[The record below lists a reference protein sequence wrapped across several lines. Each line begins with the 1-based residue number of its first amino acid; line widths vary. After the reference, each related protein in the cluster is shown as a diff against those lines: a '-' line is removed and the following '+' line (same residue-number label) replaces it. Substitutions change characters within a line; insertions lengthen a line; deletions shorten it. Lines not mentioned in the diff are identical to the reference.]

1 MSPRASRISAHPW
14 AFALQVIR
22 AFNAN
27 QGLLLAGAVAY
38 YALLSILPLL
48 ILMVIVLSHYVDQG
62 ELLLTLRRALEHVV
76 PGQSGEIVGELGKF
90 LQHRDVVGWVVLA
103 TLLFF
108 GTLAF
113 KVLEN
118 AMSVI
123 FLHRVAERWRPFWV
137 SALLPFAFMAFLG
150 LGLFVGTLMTTEL
163 VSMNLLAALGFYWTD
178 TLAGF
183 LLYVAGL
190 AAEALVISSV
200 YYLLP
205 AVRIPLSHALIGG
218 VTATLLWEA
227 VRRALLWYFG
237 SLSQIDLVYGSL
249 ATSIIVLLTLEIAA
263 SILLLGAQVI
273 AEYERFGKRTGD
285 GELTT
290 AITRDEG

>member
-1 MSPRASRISAHPW
+1 MPPQTARILAHPW

-22 AFNAN
+22 AFKAN

-48 ILMVIVLSHYVDQG
+48 ILMVIALSHFVEQG

-76 PGQSGEIVGELGKF
+76 PGQGGAIVGELGKF
-90 LQHRDVVGWVVLA
+90 LQHRDVVGWVMLA
-103 TLLFF
+103 TLIFF

-113 KVLEN
+113 KVIEN

-137 SALLPFAFMAFLG
+137 SALLPFAYMVFLG
-150 LGLFVGTLMTTEL
+150 LGLFVGTLMASEL
-163 VSMNLLAALGFYWTD
+163 VSMNVLAALGYYWLD

-183 LLYVAGL
+183 VLYLAGL
-190 AAEALVISSV
+190 AAEILIITSI

-205 AVRIPLSHALIGG
+205 IVRIPLSHALIGG
-218 VTATLLWEA
+218 ITATLLWEA

-237 SLSQIDLVYGSL
+237 SLSQVDLVYGSL

-263 SILLLGAQVI
+263 TILLLGAQVI
-273 AEYERFGKRTGD
+273 AEYERFGKS
-285 GELTT
+285 GEGQLTT
-290 AITRDEG
+290 G

>member
-1 MSPRASRISAHPW
+1 MSPQASLILRHPG
-14 AFALQVIR
+14 AFSLQVVR

-48 ILMVIVLSHYVDQG
+48 ILMVIVLSHFVDQG

-76 PGQSGEIVGELGKF
+76 PGQGGAIVGELGKF
-90 LQHRDVVGWVVLA
+90 LQHRDVVGWVMLA

-137 SALLPFAFMAFLG
+137 SALLPFAYMVFLG
-150 LGLFVGTLMTTEL
+150 LGLFVGTLMTSEL
-163 VSMNLLAALGFYWTD
+163 ASMNLLAAFGYYWTD
-178 TLAGF
+178 TLASV
-183 LLYVAGL
+183 LLYLAGV
-190 AAEALVISSV
+190 AAEILIISSI

-218 VTATLLWEA
+218 ITAALLWEA

-237 SLSQIDLVYGSL
+237 SIAQVDLVYGSL

-263 SILLLGAQVI
+263 SLLLVGAQVI
-273 AEYERFGKRTGD
+273 AEYERFGKGAAD
-285 GELTT
+285 GAMTT
-290 AITRDEG
+290 E

>member
-1 MSPRASRISAHPW
+1 MSPQAAKVLAHPW
-14 AFALQVIR
+14 AFALKVIR
-22 AFNAN
+22 AFKAN

-48 ILMVIVLSHYVDQG
+48 ILMVIALSHFVEQG

-76 PGQSGEIVGELGKF
+76 PGQGGAIVGELGKF
-90 LQHRDVVGWVVLA
+90 LQHRDVVGWVMLA
-103 TLLFF
+103 TLIFF

-113 KVLEN
+113 KVLES
-118 AMSVI
+118 AISVI

-137 SALLPFAFMAFLG
+137 SALLPFAYMVFLG
-150 LGLFVGTLMTTEL
+150 LGLFVGTLMASEL
-163 VSMNLLAALGFYWTD
+163 VSMNVLAALGYYWLD
-178 TLAGF
+178 TLAGL
-183 LLYVAGL
+183 LLYLAGL
-190 AAEALVISSV
+190 AAEILIITSI

-218 VTATLLWEA
+218 ITATLLWEA

-237 SLSQIDLVYGSL
+237 SLSQVDLVYGSL

-263 SILLLGAQVI
+263 TILLLGAQVI
-273 AEYERFGKRTGD
+273 AEYERFGKSDEGQ
-285 GELTT
+285 LTT
-290 AITRDEG
+290 G

>member
-1 MSPRASRISAHPW
+1 MSPQAIARRPG
-14 AFALQVIR
+14 AFALQVLR

-48 ILMVIVLSHYVDQG
+48 ILIVIVLSHAVDQG
-62 ELLLTLRRALEHVV
+62 ELLLVLRRALEHVV
-76 PGQSGEIVGELGKF
+76 PGQSGAIVGELGTF
-90 LQHRDVVGWVVLA
+90 LQHRDVVGWVMLA
-103 TLLFF
+103 TLIFF
-108 GTLAF
+108 STLAF
-113 KVLEN
+113 KVIEN

-123 FLHRVAERWRPFWV
+123 FIHRVRERRRPFWV
-137 SALLPFAFMAFLG
+137 SVLLPFGYMVFLG
-150 LGLFVGTLMTTEL
+150 LGLFLGTLMATEL
-163 VSMNLLAALGFYWTD
+163 VPMNLLAALGYYWTD
-178 TLAGF
+178 RLAGT
-183 LLYVAGL
+183 LLYLGGL
-190 AAEALVISSV
+190 AAEIVMISSI
-200 YYLLP
+200 YYFLP

-218 VTATLLWEA
+218 ITAALLWEA

-237 SLSQIDLVYGSL
+237 SLSQVDLVYGSL

-273 AEYERFGKRTGD
+273 AEYERFGNSGEND

-290 AITRDEG
+290 

>member
-1 MSPRASRISAHPW
+1 MSPQASRVISRPW

-48 ILMVIVLSHYVDQG
+48 ILMVIALSHFVEQG

-76 PGQSGEIVGELGKF
+76 PGQGGAIVGELGKF
-90 LQHRDVVGWVVLA
+90 LEHRDVVGWVMLA
-103 TLLFF
+103 TLIFF

-113 KVLEN
+113 KVIEN

-137 SALLPFAFMAFLG
+137 SALLPFAYMVFLG
-150 LGLFVGTLMTTEL
+150 AGLLVGTVMSTEL
-163 VSMNLLAALGFYWTD
+163 LSMNLLAALGYYWTD

-183 LLYVAGL
+183 LLYLAGL
-190 AAEALVISSV
+190 AAEILIVSSV

-218 VTATLLWEA
+218 ITAVLLWEA
-227 VRRALLWYFG
+227 IRRALLWYFG
-237 SLSQIDLVYGSL
+237 SLSQVDLVYGSL

-263 SILLLGAQVI
+263 SLLLLGAQVI
-273 AEYERFGKRTGD
+273 AEYERFGKADAGQ
-285 GELTT
+285 LTT
-290 AITRDEG
+290 G

>member
-1 MSPRASRISAHPW
+1 MSPQASLILRRPG
-14 AFALQVIR
+14 AFSLQVVR

-38 YALLSILPLL
+38 YALLSILPLM
-48 ILMVIVLSHYVDQG
+48 ILMVITLSHFVDQG
-62 ELLLTLRRALEHVV
+62 ELLLTLRRVLEHVV
-76 PGQSGEIVGELGKF
+76 PGQGGEIVGELGKF
-90 LQHRDVVGWVVLA
+90 LQHRDVVGWVMLG
-103 TLLFF
+103 TLIFF

-137 SALLPFAFMAFLG
+137 SALLPFAYMVFLG
-150 LGLFVGTLMTTEL
+150 LALFVGTLMTNEL
-163 VSMNLLAALGFYWTD
+163 VSMNLLAALGYYWLD
-178 TLAGF
+178 TLAAF
-183 LLYVAGL
+183 LLYLAGL
-190 AAEALVISSV
+190 AAEILIITSV

-218 VTATLLWEA
+218 ITATLLWEA

-237 SLSQIDLVYGSL
+237 SLSQVDLVYGSL

-263 SILLLGAQVI
+263 TILLLGAQVI
-273 AEYERFGKRTGD
+273 AEYERFGRADEGQ
-285 GELTT
+285 LTT
-290 AITRDEG
+290 AGSP

>member
-1 MSPRASRISAHPW
+1 MSPQASLILRRPG
-14 AFALQVIR
+14 AFSLQVVR

-38 YALLSILPLL
+38 YALLSILPLM
-48 ILMVIVLSHYVDQG
+48 ILMVITLSHFVDQG
-62 ELLLTLRRALEHVV
+62 ELLLTLRRVLEHVV
-76 PGQSGEIVGELGKF
+76 PGQGGEIVGELGKF
-90 LQHRDVVGWVVLA
+90 LQHRDVVGWVMLG
-103 TLLFF
+103 TLIFF

-137 SALLPFAFMAFLG
+137 SALLPFAYMAFLG
-150 LGLFVGTLMTTEL
+150 LGLFVGTLMTSEL
-163 VSMNLLAALGFYWTD
+163 ASMNLLAALGYYWTH
-178 TLAGF
+178 A
-183 LLYVAGL
+183 VAGL
-190 AAEALVISSV
+190 VLYLAGLTAEILIISSV

-218 VTATLLWEA
+218 ITATLLWEA

-237 SLSQIDLVYGSL
+237 SLSQVDLVYGSL

-263 SILLLGAQVI
+263 SLLLLGAQVI
-273 AEYERFGKRTGD
+273 AEYERFGRADD
-285 GELTT
+285 GRLTT
-290 AITRDEG
+290 DGSP

>member
-1 MSPRASRISAHPW
+1 MSPQASKVLAHPW
-14 AFALQVIR
+14 AFVLQVMR
-22 AFNAN
+22 AFSGN

-48 ILMVIVLSHYVDQG
+48 ILMVITLSHFVEQG
-62 ELLLTLRRALEHVV
+62 ELLLTLRRVLEHVV
-76 PGQSGEIVGELGKF
+76 PGQGGAIVGELGTF
-90 LQHRDVVGWVVLA
+90 MQHRDVVGWLMLA
-103 TLLFF
+103 TLIFF

-137 SALLPFAFMAFLG
+137 SALLPFAYMAFLG
-150 LGLFVGTLMTTEL
+150 LGLFVGTLMTSEL
-163 VSMNLLAALGFYWTD
+163 ASMNLLAALGYYWTD
-178 TLAGF
+178 AVAAF
-183 LLYVAGL
+183 LLYIAGL
-190 AAEALVISSV
+190 VAEVLIITSV

-218 VTATLLWEA
+218 ATAALLWEA

-237 SLSQIDLVYGSL
+237 SLSQVDLVYGSL

-263 SILLLGAQVI
+263 TLLLLGAQVI
-273 AEYERFGKRTGD
+273 AEYERFGRTDAGQ
-285 GELTT
+285 LTT
-290 AITRDEG
+290 G

>member
-1 MSPRASRISAHPW
+1 MSPQASRVIGRPG

-22 AFNAN
+22 AFKAN

-48 ILMVIVLSHYVDQG
+48 ILMVIALSHFVEQG
-62 ELLLTLRRALEHVV
+62 ELLLTLRRALEHLV
-76 PGQSGEIVGELGKF
+76 PGQGGAIVGELGKF
-90 LQHRDVVGWVVLA
+90 LQHRDVVGWVMLA
-103 TLLFF
+103 TLIFF

-113 KVLEN
+113 KVLES
-118 AMSVI
+118 AISVI

-137 SALLPFAFMAFLG
+137 SALLPFAYMVFLG
-150 LGLFVGTLMTTEL
+150 LGLFVGTLMASEL
-163 VSMNLLAALGFYWTD
+163 VSMNVLAALGYYWLD
-178 TLAGF
+178 TVAGF
-183 LLYVAGL
+183 LLHLAGL
-190 AAEALVISSV
+190 GAEILIITSV

-218 VTATLLWEA
+218 ITATLLWEA

-237 SLSQIDLVYGSL
+237 SLSQVDLVYGSL

-263 SILLLGAQVI
+263 TILLLGAQVI
-273 AEYERFGKRTGD
+273 AEYERFGKNDEGH
-285 GELTT
+285 LTT
-290 AITRDEG
+290 G

>member
-1 MSPRASRISAHPW
+1 MSPQAAKVLAHPW
-14 AFALQVIR
+14 AFSLQVIR
-22 AFNAN
+22 SFNAN

-48 ILMVIVLSHYVDQG
+48 ILMVIVLAHFVDQG
-62 ELLLTLRRALEHVV
+62 ELLLVLRRALEHVV
-76 PGQSGEIVGELGKF
+76 PGQGGAIVGELGKF
-90 LQHRDVVGWVVLA
+90 LQHRDVVGWVMLA
-103 TLLFF
+103 TLIFF

-113 KVLEN
+113 KVLES
-118 AMSVI
+118 AISVI

-137 SALLPFAFMAFLG
+137 SALLPFAYMVFLG
-150 LGLFVGTLMTTEL
+150 LALFAGTLMTSEL
-163 VSMNLLAALGFYWTD
+163 ASTNLLAALGYYWPD
-178 TLAGF
+178 RLAGF
-183 LLYVAGL
+183 LLYLAGL
-190 AAEALVISSV
+190 FAEVLIITSI

-218 VTATLLWEA
+218 ITAALLWEA

-237 SLSQIDLVYGSL
+237 SLSQVDLVYGSL

-263 SILLLGAQVI
+263 SLLLLGAQVI
-273 AEYERFGKRTGD
+273 AEYERFGKSSRPE

-290 AITRDEG
+290 

>member
-1 MSPRASRISAHPW
+1 MSPQASRILAHPW

-48 ILMVIVLSHYVDQG
+48 ILMVIVLSHFVDQG

-76 PGQSGEIVGELGKF
+76 PGQGGAIVGELGKF
-90 LQHRDVVGWVVLA
+90 LQHRDVVGWVMLA
-103 TLLFF
+103 TLIFF
-108 GTLAF
+108 STLAF
-113 KVLEN
+113 KVMQN

-137 SALLPFAFMAFLG
+137 SVVLPFAYMVFIG
-150 LGLFVGTLMTTEL
+150 LGLFVGTLMTSEL
-163 VSMNLLAALGFYWTD
+163 ASMNLLAALGYYWTD
-178 TLAGF
+178 TLASF
-183 LLYVAGL
+183 VLYFAGL
-190 AAEALVISSV
+190 AAEILIISSI

-237 SLSQIDLVYGSL
+237 SLSQVDLVYGSL

-263 SILLLGAQVI
+263 SLLLLGAQVI
-273 AEYERFGKRTGD
+273 AEYERFDKGTRDD
-285 GELTT
+285 GSLTT
-290 AITRDEG
+290 G

>member
-1 MSPRASRISAHPW
+1 MSPQASRVISRPGV
-14 AFALQVIR
+14 FALQVIR

-38 YALLSILPLL
+38 YALLSILPLV
-48 ILMVIVLSHYVDQG
+48 ILMVIALSHFVEQG

-76 PGQSGEIVGELGKF
+76 PGQGGAIVGELGKF
-90 LQHRDVVGWVVLA
+90 LQHRDVVGWVMLA
-103 TLLFF
+103 TLIFF

-113 KVLEN
+113 KVLES
-118 AMSVI
+118 AISVI

-137 SALLPFAFMAFLG
+137 SALLPFAYMVFLG
-150 LGLFVGTLMTTEL
+150 LGLFVGTLMTSEL
-163 VSMNLLAALGFYWTD
+163 ASMNLLAALGYYWTH

-183 LLYVAGL
+183 LLYLAGI
-190 AAEALVISSV
+190 AAEMLIITSI

-218 VTATLLWEA
+218 ITATLLWEA

-237 SLSQIDLVYGSL
+237 SLSQVDLVYGSL
-249 ATSIIVLLTLEIAA
+249 ATAIIVLLTLEIAA
-263 SILLLGAQVI
+263 TILLLGAQVI
-273 AEYERFGKRTGD
+273 AEYERFGKGGKD
-285 GELTT
+285 EGQLTT
-290 AITRDEG
+290 Q